1 MLVSLKFLKFFLK
14 SLDDAVQLGEVP
26 GDHREVLDNL
36 GEESEAPVQAS
47 ISQKVL
53 EVSRRKNIRDLNYH
67 INICTIPSLIVPE
80 ACQED

>member
-1 MLVSLKFLKFFLK
+1 MDV
-14 SLDDAVQLGEVP
+14 AAQLGEVP
-26 GDHREVLDNL
+26 GDHREVLENL

-47 ISQKVL
+47 ISPNVL
-53 EVSRRKNIRDLNYH
+53 EASRRKNIRDLNYH

>member
-14 SLDDAVQLGEVP
+14 SLDDAVQLGEVL

-47 ISQKVL
+47 ISPKVL
-53 EVSRRKNIRDLNYH
+53 EASRRKNIIDLN
-67 INICTIPSLIVPE
+67 
-80 ACQED
+80 